1 MNISAETSVEFIS
14 EDYDSSYDYDFGDP
28 FDFRIK
34 ELLIPRN
41 NLQEVCVFNY
51 NKENPIY
58 RRQAKPIC
66 HWSQEMID
74 LGIRSTRKQD

>member
-1 MNISAETSVEFIS
+1 MQKNNFQMNISAETSVEFIS

-41 NLQEVCVFNY
+41 N
-51 NKENPIY
+51 
-58 RRQAKPIC
+58 
-66 HWSQEMID
+66 
-74 LGIRSTRKQD
+74 

>member
-14 EDYDSSYDYDFGDP
+14 EDYDSSYDYDFFGEP

-41 NLQEVCVFNY
+41 
-51 NKENPIY
+51 
-58 RRQAKPIC
+58 
-66 HWSQEMID
+66 S
-74 LGIRSTRKQD
+74 

>member
-1 MNISAETSVEFIS
+1 MQKNYFKMNISAETSVEFIS

-41 NLQEVCVFNY
+41 NLQEVCVSIKIRKTQFIVVKQNQFVTGH
-51 NKENPIY
+51 K
-58 RRQAKPIC
+58 K
-66 HWSQEMID
+66 WSI
-74 LGIRSTRKQD
+74 